1 GRHHRCQYPQRHPQ
15 LPAAA
20 GLARRRPP
28 YPAIAWA
35 TTRSALSAPGTAAQ
49 NEKTGNMP
57 VFSFLATTYKSISAF
72 DKQLVDVVR
81 QWIDNDLLPLV
92 LSLYGVAADNPM
104 RYPLIATQTLTRPV
118 VNYAVLRFHPKMGRS
133 HLTVQLYLPHH
144 HAVWD

>member
-1 GRHHRCQYPQRHPQ
+1 
-15 LPAAA
+15 
-20 GLARRRPP
+20 
-28 YPAIAWA
+28 
-35 TTRSALSAPGTAAQ
+35 
-49 NEKTGNMP
+49 MP

-104 RYPLIATQTLTRPV
+104 RYTLIATQTLTRPV

-144 HAVWD
+144 HAVWDSFLGQTRHDQTARRVAFALSGIQIIEQVL